1 MPTPRPASTSPAPG
15 IPGRFAPHEYPR
27 RVLLAVTG
35 LSPPVVT
42 ETLYAL
48 AVQQQPAFVPTEVQI
63 LTTAEGASR
72 ARLTLLHGG
81 NGQFH
86 RLCREYG
93 LDPSSIAFDESHVQV
108 LTGPSGAVLAD
119 IDNAEANTAVADAI
133 TTAVRELTS
142 DPECALHASIAGG
155 RKTMGFYLG
164 YALSLYGRPQDRL
177 SHVLVSAPFESATE
191 FFYPPAEPQVLMLKG
206 KPVLTSDARVMLAE
220 IPFVRLRQGLDPR
233 LANGAVSYSEVV
245 AAAQAAMDPP
255 DLTIDSEAG
264 LVRAGGR
271 TIALAPARLAM
282 LAVFARRALA
292 GEAPLAA
299 PAKEVGDPDWARRY
313 LAELRTVRGEMAD
326 LESTEKAPRNGMDG
340 AYFSS
345 QLSSLRRAL
354 RDALGAAAGPYLID
368 DGGRRPRRYRLLL
381 PPEVVRFAP
390 LVEGRPAGPA
400 IARRA
405 PRAAS

>member
-1 MPTPRPASTSPAPG
+1 MPTSCPAATSPASGKPS
-15 IPGRFAPHEYPR
+15 RFAPHEYPR

-48 AVQQQPAFVPTEVQI
+48 AVQQRPAFVPTEIRI

-86 RLCREYG
+86 RLCSEYG
-93 LDPSSIAFDESHVQV
+93 LDASAIAFDESHVQI
-108 LTGPSGAVLAD
+108 LTDPSGAVLTD

-142 DPECALHASIAGG
+142 DPDCALHASIAGG

-177 SHVLVSAPFESATE
+177 SHVLVSAPFESAPE
-191 FFYPPAEPQVLMLKG
+191 FFYPPAEPRVLMLNG
-206 KPVLTSDARVMLAE
+206 RPVLTSDARVMLAE

-233 LANGAVSYSEVV
+233 LANGAASYSEVV
-245 AAAQAAMDPP
+245 AAAQASMNPP
-255 DLTIDSEAG
+255 DLTIDRAAG
-264 LVRAGGR
+264 LVRAAGR
-271 TIALAPARLAM
+271 TFRLAPARLAM
-282 LAVFARRALA
+282 LAVFARAALA

-313 LAELRTVRGEMAD
+313 LEELRAVRGEMAD
-326 LESTEKAPRNGMDG
+326 LEVTEKALRHGMDG

-381 PPEVVRFAP
+381 PPEAVRFAS
-390 LVEGRPAGPA
+390 LVEGSPAAPA
-400 IARRA
+400 VAGRARSA
-405 PRAAS
+405 GA